1 MKFGFAQYPEE
12 TLSGH
17 DFRRNMDTAW
27 ELDGQ
32 YSTDVFTGACV
43 NLIRTHNRS
52 SPLFLYVGHEA
63 VHAGNAGK
71 PLEAPQ
77 EVINNFTYIPDPN
90 RRSYAGKFSFNYTSV
105 LYTEYCVRLTQGF
118 FSPKF
123 LLDVDVRPRAHWQH
137 PLQNYLVAWI
147 EHTALYDTL
156 PKKKT
161 FQCAQSHKAV
171 RSIQATKHLR
181 N

>member
-43 NLIRTHNRS
+43 NLIRIHNRS
-52 SPLFLYVGHEA
+52 NPLFLYVGHEA

-77 EVINNFTYIPDPN
+77 EVINNFRYIPDPN
-90 RRSYAGKFSFNYTSV
+90 RRSYAGKFSFNYTSL
-105 LYTEYCVRLTQGF
+105 LYTRLTQGF
-118 FSPKF
+118 SSQKF

-137 PLQNYLVAWI
+137 HLQNYLVAWF

-156 PKKKT
+156 PKKKK
-161 FQCAQSHKAV
+161 FPV
-171 RSIQATKHLR
+171 RSIQATKQLR